1 MQLNS
6 DLLEKERENVELG
19 RFVQN
24 VLHSIGLNNLGH
36 SNEPF
41 IAEFV
46 KKHINK
52 WIFTYFIELLMQVFN
67 ERTAKKLAIYSIVCS
82 HTFFAAWVVNK
93 TNQLKT

>member
-1 MQLNS
+1 MNRIRGRFNVERDRIMQLNS

-52 WIFTYFIELLMQVFN
+52 
-67 ERTAKKLAIYSIVCS
+67 
-82 HTFFAAWVVNK
+82 
-93 TNQLKT
+93 